1 MDVKAGADGTLV
13 SYFGERSMRTI
24 LTNGGKE
31 NERNFN
37 ETVTRSRCS
46 FWTSDKK
53 MEP

>member
-1 MDVKAGADGTLV
+1 MDVKAGANHACWLLWR
-13 SYFGERSMRTI
+13 RSMRKI

-46 FWTSDKK
+46 FRTSDKK

>member
-1 MDVKAGADGTLV
+1 MSKPVLITLV
-13 SYFGERSMRTI
+13 SHFGDEVCGRI